1 MTTINIDHIRFNQ
14 IRDKVVQVMGQGFGN
29 FGYGQTNLEGRRATE
44 SSLIRAE
51 DINKLRADIL
61 RMRQHQTGVDRAN
74 LPSNDPEFL
83 KVLVGSEELTIEN
96 RDFIENVQF
105 TNLDNAATTGINSR
119 FVIGGDPSG
128 SQEFTLETY
137 INTPNGP
144 GTSGGVIVQ
153 RTDSWNESLTHT
165 VRIQFRNGN
174 EARYFFNAGGQII
187 ITPSFSPSVSD
198 SKNLAWERLLNVLV
212 GAVQFGHNYTSNT
225 GTGGGGTQFGFYNLT
240 TVPRVIYQKSSD
252 PTYGE
257 NLYKIQASV
266 NSTNNDPDSTGY
278 NSNVATQITFT
289 IEFLDLHQQ
298 TVTEAVD
305 PVTGVRFPI
314 VNPDELV
321 QGTLRSE
328 VGQRRPTGL
337 NVSVFGPASYTN
349 ISTIS

>member
-1 MTTINIDHIRFNQ
+1 
-14 IRDKVVQVMGQGFGN
+14 MGQGFGN
-29 FGYGQTNLEGRRATE
+29 FGYGQTDLVGRRATE

-51 DINKLRADIL
+51 DINNLRADIL

-83 KVLVGSEELTIEN
+83 KVIAGSEEPVIEDRDYIEN
-96 RDFIENVQF
+96 RQF
-105 TNLDNAATTGINSR
+105 TNLDNAATAGINSR
-119 FVIGGDPSG
+119 FDIGGDPNG
-128 SQEFTLETY
+128 SPQFTLETY

-153 RTDSWNESLTHT
+153 RTNSWNSSLTHT
-165 VRIQFRNGN
+165 VRVQFRNGN

-187 ITPSFSPSVSD
+187 ITPSFSPSVND

-212 GAVQFGHNYTSNT
+212 GSVQFGHNYTSNT

-240 TVPRVIYQKSSD
+240 TVPRVVYQKSSD

-257 NLYKIQASV
+257 NLYKIQATV
-266 NSTNNDPDSTGY
+266 NSTNNDPSSTGY
-278 NSNVATQITFT
+278 NPNVATQITFT

-298 TVTEAVD
+298 DVAQGTD
-305 PVTGVRFPI
+305 PVTGIVFPI

-321 QGTLRSE
+321 QGTLLSE
-328 VGQRRPTGL
+328 ISQRRPTGL